1 MVSLEVFISNCVYEL
16 CTKNHTNYEDIINDI
31 RLFVD
36 TNLSND
42 LKSHLFM
49 QKLCGKILYE
59 YLEFNNYFIEEEE
72 EEEEDD
78 ILYRAVDIWLAAAD
92 ADQLSIC

>member
-1 MVSLEVFISNCVYEL
+1 MVSQEVFISNCVYDL
-16 CTKNHTNYEDIINDI
+16 CTKNHTNYEHIINDI

-42 LKSHLFM
+42 LKSPLFM

-59 YLEFNNYFIEEEE
+59 YLEFNNYFIEE
-72 EEEEDD
+72 DD
-78 ILYRAVDIWLAAAD
+78 ILYRAVDIWLAAD
-92 ADQLSIC
+92 AKQLSIG

>member
-1 MVSLEVFISNCVYEL
+1 MVSHEVFISNCVYDI

-31 RLFVD
+31 LLFVD

-42 LKSHLFM
+42 LKSPLYM

-72 EEEEDD
+72 DD
-78 ILYRAVDIWLAAAD
+78 ILYRAVDIWLAAD
-92 ADQLSIC
+92 AEQLSIC

>member
-42 LKSHLFM
+42 LKSPLYM

-72 EEEEDD
+72 DD
-78 ILYRAVDIWLAAAD
+78 ILYRAVDIWLAAD
-92 ADQLSIC
+92 AEQLSIC

>member
-1 MVSLEVFISNCVYEL
+1 MVSQEVFISNCVYDL
-16 CTKNHTNYEDIINDI
+16 CTKNHSNYEDIINDI

-42 LKSHLFM
+42 LKSPLYM

-72 EEEEDD
+72 EEDD
-78 ILYRAVDIWLAAAD
+78 ILYRAVDIWLAAD
-92 ADQLSIC
+92 AEQLSIC

>member
-1 MVSLEVFISNCVYEL
+1 MVSQEVFISNCIYSL
-16 CTKNHTNYEDIINDI
+16 RTKNHTNYEDIINDI

-42 LKSHLFM
+42 LKSPLFM

-59 YLEFNNYFIEEEE
+59 YLEFNNYFIE
-72 EEEEDD
+72 DD
-78 ILYRAVDIWLAAAD
+78 ILYRAVDIWLAED
-92 ADQLSIC
+92 AKQLSIG

>member
-1 MVSLEVFISNCVYEL
+1 MVSQEVFISNCVYDL
-16 CTKNHTNYEDIINDI
+16 CTKNHSNYEDIINDI

-42 LKSHLFM
+42 LKSPLYM

-59 YLEFNNYFIEEEE
+59 YLEFNNYFIEEG
-72 EEEEDD
+72 EEEDD

-92 ADQLSIC
+92 AEQLSIC

>member
-1 MVSLEVFISNCVYEL
+1 MISQEVFISNC
-16 CTKNHTNYEDIINDI
+16 TKNHINYEDIINDI

-42 LKSHLFM
+42 LKSPLYM

-72 EEEEDD
+72 DD
-78 ILYRAVDIWLAAAD
+78 ILYRAVDIWLAAD
-92 ADQLSIC
+92 AKQLSIG

>member
-1 MVSLEVFISNCVYEL
+1 MVSLEVFISNCVYDL

-42 LKSHLFM
+42 LKSPLFM
-49 QKLCGKILYE
+49 QKLCGKILYK
-59 YLEFNNYFIEEEE
+59 YLEFNNYFI

-78 ILYRAVDIWLAAAD
+78 ILYRAVDIWLAAD
-92 ADQLSIC
+92 AEQLSIC

>member
-1 MVSLEVFISNCVYEL
+1 MVSQEVFISNCVYDL
-16 CTKNHTNYEDIINDI
+16 CTKNHSNYEDIINDI

-42 LKSHLFM
+42 LKSPLYM

-59 YLEFNNYFIEEEE
+59 YLEFNNYFI

>member
-1 MVSLEVFISNCVYEL
+1 MVSQEVFISNCIYSL
-16 CTKNHTNYEDIINDI
+16 RTKNHTNYEDIINDI

-42 LKSHLFM
+42 LKSPLFM

-59 YLEFNNYFIEEEE
+59 YLEFNNYFIE
-72 EEEEDD
+72 DD
-78 ILYRAVDIWLAAAD
+78 ILYRAVDIWLAAD
-92 ADQLSIC
+92 AKQLSIG

>member
-1 MVSLEVFISNCVYEL
+1 MFSLEVFISNCVYTL
-16 CTKNHTNYEDIINDI
+16 RTKNYINYEDIINDI

-42 LKSHLFM
+42 LKSSLFM

-59 YLEFNNYFIEEEE
+59 YLESNNYFFD
-72 EEEEDD
+72 EEEDD
-78 ILYRAVDIWLAAAD
+78 ILYRAADIWLAAD
-92 ADQLSIC
+92 AKPMLIG

>member
-1 MVSLEVFISNCVYEL
+1 MVSQEVFISNCVYDL
-16 CTKNHTNYEDIINDI
+16 CTKNHTNYEHIINDI

-42 LKSHLFM
+42 LKSPLFM

-59 YLEFNNYFIEEEE
+59 YLEFNNYFIEE
-72 EEEEDD
+72 DD
-78 ILYRAVDIWLAAAD
+78 ILYRAVDIWLAAD
-92 ADQLSIC
+92 AEQLSIC

>member
-1 MVSLEVFISNCVYEL
+1 MVSHEVFISNCVYDL

-31 RLFVD
+31 LLFVD

-42 LKSHLFM
+42 LKSPLYM

-72 EEEEDD
+72 DD
-78 ILYRAVDIWLAAAD
+78 ILYRAVDIWLAAD
-92 ADQLSIC
+92 AKQLSIG

>member
-1 MVSLEVFISNCVYEL
+1 MVSQEVFISNCVYDL
-16 CTKNHTNYEDIINDI
+16 CTKNHSNYEDIINDI

-42 LKSHLFM
+42 LKSPLYM

-72 EEEEDD
+72 DD
-78 ILYRAVDIWLAAAD
+78 ILYRAVDIWLAAD
-92 ADQLSIC
+92 AEQLSIC

>member
-1 MVSLEVFISNCVYEL
+1 MVSQEVFISNCIYSL
-16 CTKNHTNYEDIINDI
+16 RTKNHTNYEDIINDI
-31 RLFVD
+31 RLFID

-42 LKSHLFM
+42 LKSPLFM

-59 YLEFNNYFIEEEE
+59 YLEFNNYFI
-72 EEEEDD
+72 EDD

>member
-1 MVSLEVFISNCVYEL
+1 MVYLEVFISNCVYDL

-42 LKSHLFM
+42 LKSPLFM

-72 EEEEDD
+72 DD
-78 ILYRAVDIWLAAAD
+78 ILYRAVDIWLAAD
-92 ADQLSIC
+92 AEQLSIC

>member
-1 MVSLEVFISNCVYEL
+1 MVSQEVFISNCIYSL
-16 CTKNHTNYEDIINDI
+16 RTKNHTNYEDIINDI

-42 LKSHLFM
+42 LKSPLFM

-59 YLEFNNYFIEEEE
+59 YLEFNNYFIED
-72 EEEEDD
+72 DD
-78 ILYRAVDIWLAAAD
+78 ILYRAVDIWLAAD
-92 ADQLSIC
+92 AKQLSIG

>member
-1 MVSLEVFISNCVYEL
+1 MVSQEVFISNCVYDL

-42 LKSHLFM
+42 LKSPLYM

-72 EEEEDD
+72 DD

-92 ADQLSIC
+92 AEQLSIC

>member
-1 MVSLEVFISNCVYEL
+1 MVSQEVFISNCIYSL

-42 LKSHLFM
+42 LKSPLFM

-59 YLEFNNYFIEEEE
+59 YLEFNNYFIE
-72 EEEEDD
+72 DD
-78 ILYRAVDIWLAAAD
+78 ILYRAVDIWLAAD
-92 ADQLSIC
+92 AKQLSIG

>member
-1 MVSLEVFISNCVYEL
+1 MVSQEVFISNCVYDL

-42 LKSHLFM
+42 LKSPLYM

-72 EEEEDD
+72 DD
-78 ILYRAVDIWLAAAD
+78 ILYRAVDIWLAAD
-92 ADQLSIC
+92 AKQLSIG

>member
-1 MVSLEVFISNCVYEL
+1 MVSLEVFISNCVYDL

-42 LKSHLFM
+42 LKSPLFM

-72 EEEEDD
+72 DD
-78 ILYRAVDIWLAAAD
+78 ILYRAVDIWLAAD
-92 ADQLSIC
+92 AEQLSIC

>member
-1 MVSLEVFISNCVYEL
+1 MFSQEVFISNCVYSL
-16 CTKNHTNYEDIINDI
+16 RTKNYINYEDIINDI
-31 RLFVD
+31 RSFVD
-36 TNLSND
+36 KNLSND
-42 LKSHLFM
+42 LKSSLFM

-59 YLEFNNYFIEEEE
+59 YLEFNNYFFE

>member
-1 MVSLEVFISNCVYEL
+1 MVSQEVFISNCVYDL
-16 CTKNHTNYEDIINDI
+16 CTKNHSNYEDIINDI

-42 LKSHLFM
+42 LKSPLYM

-72 EEEEDD
+72 DD

-92 ADQLSIC
+92 AEQLSIC

>member
-1 MVSLEVFISNCVYEL
+1 MVSQEVFISNCIYSL
-16 CTKNHTNYEDIINDI
+16 RTKNHTNYEDIINDI

-42 LKSHLFM
+42 LKSPLFM

-59 YLEFNNYFIEEEE
+59 YLEFNNYFIE
-72 EEEEDD
+72 DD
-78 ILYRAVDIWLAAAD
+78 ILYRAVDIWLAAD
-92 ADQLSIC
+92 AQQLSIG